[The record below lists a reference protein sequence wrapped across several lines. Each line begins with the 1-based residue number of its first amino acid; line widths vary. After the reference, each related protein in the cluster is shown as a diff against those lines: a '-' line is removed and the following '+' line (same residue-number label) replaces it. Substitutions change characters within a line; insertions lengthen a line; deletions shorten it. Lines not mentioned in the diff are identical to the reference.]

1 MSFVPLQ
8 GRATW
13 VPRHPPRDSEVEFSG
28 PARTFRLPM
37 RGAIPVLTRAM
48 RVEDA
53 HPSVGLLSGATLLA
67 MKLVAAGRVRLSETG
82 DSWRV
87 GPLQPDDEDRL
98 RALATARAHA
108 DTDVDEAED
117 VIRQLL
123 DAVADTMT
131 RTPASGRL
139 RHLRPSSRGHR
150 DRRGRPGPARRG
162 AARPAGRGAG

>member
-1 MSFVPLQ
+1 
-8 GRATW
+8 
-13 VPRHPPRDSEVEFSG
+13 
-28 PARTFRLPM
+28 M

-131 RTPASGRL
+131 RTPASGDSGTFAR
-139 RHLRPSSRGHR
+139 RHVAIET
-150 DRRGRPGPARRG
+150 DTGRP
-162 AARPAGRGAG
+162 